1 MMKRIWIMLSCFLV
15 ALCSTMLHSTSI
27 TSAKASAGCVT
38 VYEHIHFKGD
48 SKTFCGSTSY
58 VGNDWNDR
66 ISSFKANC
74 SMNSIKVYDNA
85 NFDENSEWI
94 QLNGGCRQI
103 DDLTIYHFNDRI
115 SSIKIQ

>member
-1 MMKRIWIMLSCFLV
+1 MKKAWLMLSCFII
-15 ALCSTMLHSTSI
+15 ALSFIMLHSTFI
-27 TSAKASAGCVT
+27 ASAKPLAGCVT
-38 VYEHIHFKGD
+38 VYEHIHFQGA

-58 VGNDWNDR
+58 VGDDWNDR
-66 ISSFKANC
+66 ISSFKADC

-103 DDLTIYHFNDRI
+103 DDLTVYNFNDRI
-115 SSIKIQ
+115 SSIKIE